1 MTFTTATIFVGN
13 VGNDGTGDN
22 LRTAFIKTNDNFGK
36 ISEYISNFGLGV
48 FTTDQLPEGSANL
61 YFTNERVD
69 DRLDNLIVAGKGL
82 SKVYDDAGNL
92 LTIAVDFT
100 EFNID
105 DITEG
110 VVHKYFS
117 NKTTTDLAEGTNLY
131 YTDARVQSVFDSKLG
146 TKTTT
151 DVAEG
156 TNLYYT
162 DTRARNAIS
171 VTGSGSY
178 DPATGVI
185 TVTGGVTSVN
195 TKTGAVSLALSDLT
209 DQSISSP
216 ATNQFLVYNSGHWTN
231 QAFAGSANQ
240 VIYKNSS
247 NEVAGDSAFT
257 YTNNELTVPLIKVS
271 NSGGDEGGQI
281 DFAAAATNTTLTTGI
296 SIDVFRDKLRIFETG
311 GTNRGG
317 YFDISTLA
325 ANASTNFITAGATG
339 PTGPTGLTGPT
350 GPTGETGPTG
360 VGATG
365 LTGATGPTGLT
376 GPTGATGPTG
386 LGATGATGAT
396 GPATYDVS
404 NFVNGFPLVNEI
416 VMRLILVRTLTIP
429 ANFAGSY
436 AFTNHPASDYNVVL
450 GITKNGAVV
459 GTITF
464 AVGSYLGVFAG
475 AETGLVYA
483 PSDQLHIQVDNT
495 VHTNADGTFSD
506 FAFTIFGSAT

>member
-1 MTFTTATIFVGN
+1 MILTTKTIFVGN

-22 LRTAFIKTNDNFGK
+22 LRTAFIKTNDNFGN
-36 ISEYISNFGLGV
+36 IANYISNFGLGT
-48 FTTDQLPEGSANL
+48 FTTDQLPEGN
-61 YFTNERVD
+61 V
-69 DRLDNLIVAGKGL
+69 
-82 SKVYDDAGNL
+82 
-92 LTIAVDFT
+92 
-100 EFNID
+100 
-105 DITEG
+105 
-110 VVHKYFS
+110 
-117 NKTTTDLAEGTNLY
+117 NLY
-131 YTDARVQSVFDSKLG
+131 YTNTRVNSAFDLRLA

-156 TNLYYT
+156 TNLYFT

-178 DPATGVI
+178 DPATGAI

-195 TKTGAVSLALSDLT
+195 TKTGAVSLAASDLT
-209 DQSISSP
+209 DVAITSP
-216 ATNQFLVYNSGHWTN
+216 ADNQLLVYTSGKW
-231 QAFAGSANQ
+231 
-240 VIYKNSS
+240 
-247 NEVAGDSAFT
+247 
-257 YTNNELTVPLIKVS
+257 
-271 NSGGDEGGQI
+271 
-281 DFAAAATNTTLTTGI
+281 TNTTGI
-296 SIDVFRDKLRIFETG
+296 
-311 GTNRGG
+311 
-317 YFDISTLA
+317 
-325 ANASTNFITAGATG
+325 
-339 PTGPTGLTGPT
+339 TGPTGLTGPT
-350 GPTGETGPTG
+350 GPTGSTGP
-360 VGATG
+360 TG
-365 LTGATGPTGLT
+365 LTGATGTTGAT
-376 GPTGATGPTG
+376 GPTGSTGPTGPTG

-436 AFTNHPASDYNVVL
+436 AFTNHPASDYDVVL

-459 GTITF
+459 GPITF

-475 AETGLVYA
+475 AETGLIYA